1 MNFNISAQAISEN
14 FDNATCHI
22 RIYTPN
28 FTFYEHL
35 EIVEL
40 AFPTVE
46 KMC

>member
-40 AFPTVE
+40 AFQTVE